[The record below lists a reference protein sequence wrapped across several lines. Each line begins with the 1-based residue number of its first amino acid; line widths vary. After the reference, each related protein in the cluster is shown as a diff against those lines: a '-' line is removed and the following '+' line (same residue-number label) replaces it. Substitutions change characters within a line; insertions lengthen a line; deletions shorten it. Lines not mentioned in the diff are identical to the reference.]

1 MTKNVED
8 CALLL
13 EVMAGHDE
21 KDSTSINKK
30 NEKYSKNLNEKI
42 KGLKIGIPKEYRM
55 ENMPKEIDSL
65 WKKRNRY
72 FKKFWN

>member
-13 EVMAGHDE
+13 EAMSGHDE

-42 KGLKIGIPKEYRM
+42 KGLKIGIPKEY
-55 ENMPKEIDSL
+55 
-65 WKKRNRY
+65 
-72 FKKFWN
+72 